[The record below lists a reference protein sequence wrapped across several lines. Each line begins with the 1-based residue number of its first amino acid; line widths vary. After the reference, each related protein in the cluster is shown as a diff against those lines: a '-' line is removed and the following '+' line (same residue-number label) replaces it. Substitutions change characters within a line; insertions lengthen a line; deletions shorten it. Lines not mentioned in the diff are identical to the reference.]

1 MKTGEEDYPSVWI
14 SVWDILYLILL
25 KLPVIIIFNTAKLI
39 LYIVW
44 VIFITNV
51 IALMINLLIPSGNK
65 TE

>member
-1 MKTGEEDYPSVWI
+1 MKTGEEDYQSVWI